1 MSHPDEMISDLQDR
15 LTKMETTG
23 KQLLADNKRLEKIA
37 AKYQDDKPA
46 HDSNKRIQGHAE
58 KSSTLGIKL
67 TAPTLMKC
75 SEDATRSFHIAYKA
89 YEERL
94 ARLEKQNGM
103 KLLLQ
108 PRLDLIDISVQK
120 VWALMYLENDE
131 IIDDSNVARVI
142 KEIIHEEDHYPS
154 QDIMGFTSVVMK
166 KNASMMTS
174 VMEFLH
180 AVEEQSRKANNVVYP
195 TKKFNK
201 HFLGQIWDEHV
212 KYNIE
217 QVVFREDNGHL
228 MLSKKAFTKTVIAE
242 AMLYDRVYCRKTEP
256 EQEPEEAEEELK
268 GKQIKK
274 QPTALNADDKCYNCG
289 RKGHYQSSCTRASE
303 EKPAPKGEQKTDKK
317 TYKRLGGNS
326 PPKQDANQAE
336 LKTNFIK
343 KDDDTTK

>member
-1 MSHPDEMISDLQDR
+1 MSNSDEKISDLQDR
-15 LTKMETTG
+15 LTTLETAR
-23 KQLLADNKRLEKIA
+23 KQLLADNRRLEKIA
-37 AKYQDDKPA
+37 AKYQDENQPA

-67 TAPTLMKC
+67 TAPTLMRG
-75 SEDATRSFHIAYKA
+75 SEDATRTFHIAYKA

-120 VWALMYLENDE
+120 VWALMYLEDDE
-131 IIDDSNVARVI
+131 IIDDSNVERVI
-142 KEIIHEEDHYPS
+142 EEIIFEEDHYPS
-154 QDIMGFTSVVMK
+154 QDIMGFTRVVMK

-174 VMEFLH
+174 VTDFLH
-180 AVEEQSRKANNVVYP
+180 AVEEQSRKANNVFYP

-201 HFLGQIWDEHV
+201 HFLGQIWDENV

-242 AMLYDRVYCRKTEP
+242 AMLYDRVYCNKTKP
-256 EQEPEEAEEELK
+256 EQEPKEAEKELK
-268 GKQIKK
+268 GEQTTK
-274 QPTALNADDKCYNCG
+274 QPAASNANNKCYNCG
-289 RKGHYQSSCTRASE
+289 REGHYQSSCTRDSG
-303 EKPAPKGEQKTDKK
+303 EKPAPKGEQKK
-317 TYKRLGGNS
+317 YKRLGGQ
-326 PPKQDANQAE
+326 PPTKQDANQAE
-336 LKTNFIK
+336 LKTDFMK
-343 KDDDTTK
+343 KEDDTTK